1 MTNTEGPASQPE
13 PGQPG
18 DGPPPPAGFS
28 PPPGYGPPPPG
39 YGPPPPGYGPPPPGY
54 GPPPPG
60 YAPQPPGYGPP
71 PPGYGPPSSV
81 YGQPYGAPQTGYGP
95 AWPAAPAPGG
105 VPLRPLALGDIYSG
119 AVNSARRN
127 PAATFGLAAIMATI
141 YGVVYAIIRLVIT
154 RQGTSPGE
162 GGWLLLASYPLSIL
176 VQYVTTGMLTA
187 VIGRGVL
194 GRKVGFSEAWHNAR
208 LASVIGAAL
217 LLAVLEFAPFAI
229 LAGLV
234 VVLAV
239 AHAGGFAVLVGV
251 VGGIAAFVTY
261 ILLGV
266 RLCLTMPA
274 VVLERLR
281 PWAAIRRSWGLSQL
295 SFWRLFGIKL
305 LTLII
310 ITIASFVI
318 EIPFDLAAGGGGTL
332 LGSSSTRTGV
342 LFVVV
347 GGLGGIVALSLM
359 QPMKTGTT
367 VLLYL
372 DLRMRREGLDLA
384 LRNAVQSGDLTS
396 EQLTTIWQPPATG
409 PAQPAGADPWPAQA
423 QWPAQGPPAA
433 W

>member
-13 PGQPG
+13 PGPPG
-18 DGPPPPAGFS
+18 AGPPPPAGFS
-28 PPPGYGPPPPG
+28 PPPGYAPPSPGQPFAAPPPGYGAPPPGYGQPFAPPPPG
-39 YGPPPPGYGPPPPGY
+39 YGPPPPGYG
-54 GPPPPG
+54 
-60 YAPQPPGYGPP
+60 Q
-71 PPGYGPPSSV
+71 PSSV
-81 YGQPYGAPQTGYGP
+81 YGPPQPGYGP

-141 YGVVYAIIRLVIT
+141 YGVLYAIIRLVIT

-208 LASVIGAAL
+208 LASVIGAAFL
-217 LLAVLEFAPFAI
+217 VAVLEFAPFAI
-229 LAGLV
+229 VAGLV

-274 VVLERLR
+274 VVLERHR
-281 PWAAIRRSWGLSQL
+281 PWAAIRRSWGLSQR

-310 ITIASFVI
+310 ITIATLVI
-318 EIPFDLAAGGGGTL
+318 ELPFDLAAGGGTL
-332 LGSSSTRTGV
+332 LGSSSTRAGV

-347 GGLGGIVALSLM
+347 GGLGGIVADTLM

-384 LRNAVQSGDLTS
+384 LRNAVQSDDLTS

>member
-1 MTNTEGPASQPE
+1 MTNTEGPGSQPE

-18 DGPPPPAGFS
+18 AGQPPPPGFSPQPGYGPPPPGYGQASSGYGS

-39 YGPPPPGYGPPPPGY
+39 YG
-54 GPPPPG
+54 
-60 YAPQPPGYGPP
+60 Q
-71 PPGYGPPSSV
+71 PSSV
-81 YGQPYGAPQTGYGP
+81 YAQPYGAPHYGYDP
-95 AWPAAPAPGG
+95 AWQTAPAPGG

-119 AVNSARRN
+119 ALNSARRN

-141 YGVVYAIIRLVIT
+141 YGVVYAVLRLAIT
-154 RQGTSPGE
+154 HYGNSGD
-162 GGWLLLASYPLSIL
+162 GGWLVLASEPLSIL
-176 VQYVTTGMLTA
+176 VQLITTGMLTA

-208 LASVIGAAL
+208 LPSVIGAAF
-217 LLAVLEFAPFAI
+217 LLAVLFFAPIAI
-229 LAGLV
+229 VVGLV
-234 VVLAV
+234 VVLAL
-239 AHAGGFAVLVGV
+239 AHAGGFAALVGV
-251 VGGIAAFVTY
+251 VGGIAAFVTF

-281 PWAAIRRSWGLSQL
+281 PWAAITRSWGLSQR
-295 SFWRLFGIKL
+295 SFWRLFGIRL

-310 ITIASFVI
+310 ISIASLVI
-318 EIPFDLAAGGGGTL
+318 ELPFDLAAGGGSAL
-332 LGSSSTRTGV
+332 FGSSSTRPGV

-384 LRNAVQSGDLTS
+384 LRNAAQGQ
-396 EQLTTIWQPPATG
+396 QLTGEELATIWQLSPTG
-409 PAQPAGADPWPAQA
+409 PAQPAGSDTWPAQA